1 MPSRNLRDDDTVE
14 INIGLGGGVT
24 VANLSDT
31 PTSVFIDYFNG
42 AHFSA
47 ITGERKLPVGGS
59 LSRTLVELGHEN
71 IRVGVKG
78 QEGSNPIAKVT
89 W

>member
-1 MPSRNLRDDDTVE
+1 MPSRNLCDGGTVE
-14 INIGLGGGVT
+14 IDVGLGGGVT
-24 VANLSDT
+24 VANLSDA

-59 LSRTLVELGHEN
+59 LSRTRIELGHE
-71 IRVGVKG
+71 RVRVAATGR
-78 QEGSNPIAKVT
+78 EGSNPIAKVI